1 MKGKGLMMTT
11 IASFVIAMGILLI
24 GGYFA
29 LDKVPPYPKTISAQG
44 EVVATRGDIMA
55 GQDVF
60 QKYGLMN
67 HGSVWGH
74 GSLRGMD
81 FSATTLHQV
90 GAWMR
95 DYYAQEKGGSYA
107 DLPKEVRDGIDGR
120 VITEIKENLYD
131 PQTQILSVPA
141 GWKYALEKNREYWD
155 RTFGEGDKSY
165 GFLPNTIKSASERKA
180 VADFFL
186 WTAWAAGTIRH
197 GDHNTY
203 TNNWP
208 SDSSVGNSLSSDAFI
223 WSVASILSLFLGLG
237 LIIYVVHR
245 FRFFY
250 GETKSSAVAQK
261 LTEMDLTSS
270 QIKAAKFFLVVILLF
285 IAQLCLGGLMAH
297 YTVHPADFYIP
308 WIAGVIPYSLAKTWH
323 LQLAIFWIAT
333 TWIGTSIFLA
343 PIIAGKEPRGQG
355 ILVNILFGAVLIVA
369 VGSLTGEA
377 LGINNMLGD
386 LWFWFGHQGWEYLE
400 LGRFWQILLFVGLVA
415 WLFIVYRALKNK
427 LFGPQRDTSGLVMF
441 YVVSAIFIVGFFA
454 FGFFYGQGS
463 HLSIADYWRWFVVH
477 LWVEG
482 MFEFFGVAA
491 ISLFLVTLGLVDKK
505 SAMRVAYLTAI
516 LVFASGIV
524 GTAHHYYWWGG
535 PSYWLALGGVFS
547 SLEPLPLLLL
557 VVRAWQEYRAVQ
569 NEGIDFP
576 YRWPLFF
583 LVASSFW
590 NFLGAGVFGFLI
602 NLPAVNYFSHA
613 TYLTV
618 NHGHGA
624 LFGVYGMLSISLMLF
639 TWRSL
644 IKNQAWNNKLLAVS
658 FWCMNG
664 GLLLMTFGTLL
675 PVGILQTL
683 RASTSGFWMARSADF
698 YSDPTVLIFGNW
710 RLVPDTIIIIGALSL
725 LVFLFKTYPSL
736 KKVGFKEDEPLF
748 ESKKKGEE
756 GPF

>member
-165 GFLPNTIKSASERKA
+165 GFLPGTIKSASERKA

-186 WTAWAAGTIRH
+186 WTAWAAGTTRH

-250 GETKSSAVAQK
+250 GATKSRAVAQK

-355 ILVNILFGAVLIVA
+355 IL
-369 VGSLTGEA
+369 SC
-377 LGINNMLGD
+377 
-386 LWFWFGHQGWEYLE
+386 
-400 LGRFWQILLFVGLVA
+400 
-415 WLFIVYRALKNK
+415 
-427 LFGPQRDTSGLVMF
+427 
-441 YVVSAIFIVGFFA
+441 
-454 FGFFYGQGS
+454 
-463 HLSIADYWRWFVVH
+463 
-477 LWVEG
+477 
-482 MFEFFGVAA
+482 
-491 ISLFLVTLGLVDKK
+491 
-505 SAMRVAYLTAI
+505 
-516 LVFASGIV
+516 
-524 GTAHHYYWWGG
+524 WW
-535 PSYWLALGGVFS
+535 
-547 SLEPLPLLLL
+547 
-557 VVRAWQEYRAVQ
+557 
-569 NEGIDFP
+569 
-576 YRWPLFF
+576 
-583 LVASSFW
+583 
-590 NFLGAGVFGFLI
+590 
-602 NLPAVNYFSHA
+602 
-613 TYLTV
+613 
-618 NHGHGA
+618 
-624 LFGVYGMLSISLMLF
+624 
-639 TWRSL
+639 
-644 IKNQAWNNKLLAVS
+644 
-658 FWCMNG
+658 
-664 GLLLMTFGTLL
+664 
-675 PVGILQTL
+675 
-683 RASTSGFWMARSADF
+683 
-698 YSDPTVLIFGNW
+698 
-710 RLVPDTIIIIGALSL
+710 
-725 LVFLFKTYPSL
+725 
-736 KKVGFKEDEPLF
+736 
-748 ESKKKGEE
+748 
-756 GPF
+756 